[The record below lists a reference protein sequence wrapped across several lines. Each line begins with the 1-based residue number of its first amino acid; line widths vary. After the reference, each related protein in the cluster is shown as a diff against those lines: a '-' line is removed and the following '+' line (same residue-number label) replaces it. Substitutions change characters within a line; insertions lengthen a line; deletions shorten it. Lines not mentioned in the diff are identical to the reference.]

1 MTSMTR
7 RALARSATISAGAAI
22 AVPLKTPL
30 ARSCTAT
37 LQHTRLGAVA
47 YGRICPV
54 HIWPVLR
61 CPPRRRLSL
70 RRSVTPFEA
79 PPFVSVTIVLR
90 AIGLLTGGGPS
101 QLLPEAAVFVH
112 QPAAAARAR
121 GRPSSADLTC
131 LFRVRVPSMAS
142 AEYSDTA
149 DSSLLVTNDPNT
161 TNRAR

>member
-61 CPPRRRLSL
+61 CPPRPFVRDRGLPSLQSEPHCTVLESAQDQGDRTRCIRSGLPWTPCTGFGTQPARLASLDRWPSSRCDRYDL
-70 RRSVTPFEA
+70 RR
-79 PPFVSVTIVLR
+79 
-90 AIGLLTGGGPS
+90 GG
-101 QLLPEAAVFVH
+101 
-112 QPAAAARAR
+112 
-121 GRPSSADLTC
+121 D
-131 LFRVRVPSMAS
+131 
-142 AEYSDTA
+142 
-149 DSSLLVTNDPNT
+149 
-161 TNRAR
+161 